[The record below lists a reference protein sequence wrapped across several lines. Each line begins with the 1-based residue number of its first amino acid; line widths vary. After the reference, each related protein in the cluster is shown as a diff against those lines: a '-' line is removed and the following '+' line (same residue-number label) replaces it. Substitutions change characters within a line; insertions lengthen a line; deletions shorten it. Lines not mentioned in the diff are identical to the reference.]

1 MRAKLQ
7 GRDEVIIDAPVERL
21 WTLISD
27 SKGFLVLSHL
37 SFPDISRLPAVHG
50 HASGEGGVSTPLR
63 FEAIRES

>member
-27 SKGFLVLSHL
+27 SKEFLVRTHP
-37 SFPDISRLPAVHG
+37 SFPDIRPLPAAHG
-50 HASGEGGVSTPLR
+50 RASGEGGVSTPLR